1 MKRSSV
7 SHQIG
12 VESTQKGRS
21 SPEALPR
28 GSLVHAALV
37 DLRWALA
44 PLLVCTTAVLLTIA
58 GCGAAAIIPAR
69 PRFRPRNGLGCPHPA
84 DVATRDGD
92 PLPPLNSFP
101 GAPAACGGLRCRGH
115 HRPCRTGRSGPCHRR
130 NLPPMAR
137 PRPSACP
144 QTLQGNGPSQPRP
157 PFPSKS
163 RPLATSSKTS
173 STPPPPP
180 LPPAVAARPA
190 AVVAA
195 DGWDPPPPRPG
206 IPFAPSPAEGG
217 RPVPSYGTAA
227 IEDWRTWS
235 PGDNVLV
242 RWRKAHMAEGK
253 RPGDFSWLGVLEVRK
268 HTGWSLTNQRQ
279 PTEYWLHRRQPTE
292 YWQHRELT
300 E

>member
-115 HRPCRTGRSGPCHRR
+115 HRPCRTGRSGQSSQSTAHGATPTVR
-130 NLPPMAR
+130 LPANT
-137 PRPSACP
+137 S
-144 QTLQGNGPSQPRP
+144 GKWS
-157 PFPSKS
+157 
-163 RPLATSSKTS
+163 LATAAALSEQESPAGYVFKNVFDAAATAFAAGRCRAPCCCCCCRWVG
-173 STPPPPP
+173 STPTQ
-180 LPPAVAARPA
+180 ARYS
-190 AVVAA
+190 V
-195 DGWDPPPPRPG
+195 RPK
-206 IPFAPSPAEGG
+206 SG
-217 RPVPSYGTAA
+217 RG
-227 IEDWRTWS
+227 RTTRTILRDS
-235 PGDNVLV
+235 C
-242 RWRKAHMAEGK
+242 H
-253 RPGDFSWLGVLEVRK
+253 
-268 HTGWSLTNQRQ
+268 
-279 PTEYWLHRRQPTE
+279 
-292 YWQHRELT
+292 
-300 E
+300 